1 MTTRREHLLYDLW
14 LPDGEILKYVE
25 PLRTIVVEAARR
37 GGANIYHQH
46 WQQFTPWGVTG
57 FLLLRESHI
66 SIHTWPEE
74 NFAAVDLFPCGPMDV
89 ELIVRLLREALRP
102 QRERL
107 VREVRGLPEAGEAGR

>member
-1 MTTRREHLLYDLW
+1 MGTGREHLLYDLW
-14 LPDGEILKYVE
+14 LSEGDILKYVE

-74 NFAAVDLFPCGPMDV
+74 NFAAVDLFPCGPMDA
-89 ELIVRLLREALRP
+89 ELIVHLLRKALRP
-102 QRERL
+102 RQEHL
-107 VREVRGLPEAGEAGR
+107 VREVRGLPKAGEAGR